1 MAALAGTSTTRR
13 ILAEPVKPS
22 GWYPVVHVQRN
33 VEWPRSY
40 PKKPGTTP
48 PRFEIEP
55 YTPYLTAPNNWL
67 PIVESRIRGSVL
79 PNEYECE
86 PSTEWLSEGAAN
98 AAIAFFRN
106 GPDLLPTEPHIYG
119 TKSGD
124 LVAEFEAANGSM
136 TSVVSD
142 KQTIL
147 FAVLTG
153 DREPIQTIIRRGSN
167 RFRDELRSITRKL
180 AAGSSHGKMGIHRVT
195 PDQTSRL
202 AVDCLTSPCSRALR
216 GSPLFSGIQLYHFE
230 ETRDYEV
237 SLDRLGAT
245 SPGFSVGART

>member
-22 GWYPVVHVQRN
+22 GWYPAVHVQREWA
-33 VEWPRSY
+33 VELPQKAWY
-40 PKKPGTTP
+40 DTTEV
-48 PRFEIEP
+48 RIAP

-79 PNEYECE
+79 PNEYESE

-98 AAIAFFRN
+98 AAIAFLRN
-106 GPDLLPTEPHIYG
+106 GADMLPTEPHIYG

-124 LVAEFEAANGSM
+124 LVAEFETANGSM

-147 FAVLTG
+147 FAVLTS
-153 DREPIQTIIRRGSN
+153 DPHEPIQSIICRGSN
-167 RFRDELRSITRKL
+167 RFRDELSSILTKL
-180 AAGSSHGKMGIHRVT
+180 SAGSHGQISA
-195 PDQTSRL
+195 D
-202 AVDCLTSPCSRALR
+202 
-216 GSPLFSGIQLYHFE
+216 
-230 ETRDYEV
+230 
-237 SLDRLGAT
+237 
-245 SPGFSVGART
+245 

>member
-1 MAALAGTSTTRR
+1 MRNYTSN
-13 ILAEPVKPS
+13 
-22 GWYPVVHVQRN
+22 G
-33 VEWPRSY
+33 PRSY
-40 PKKPGTTP
+40 PKWYDTTEV
-48 PRFEIEP
+48 RIER

-79 PNEYECE
+79 PNEYEYDYE

-106 GPDLLPTEPHIYG
+106 GTDLLPTEPHIYG

-124 LVAEFEAANGSM
+124 LVAEFETANGSM

-153 DREPIQTIIRRGSN
+153 DDEPIQTIIRRDSN
-167 RFRDELRSITRKL
+167 RFRDELRSITTKL
-180 AAGSSHGKMGIHRVT
+180 AAGSSHRKME
-195 PDQTSRL
+195 S
-202 AVDCLTSPCSRALR
+202 A
-216 GSPLFSGIQLYHFE
+216 E
-230 ETRDYEV
+230 
-237 SLDRLGAT
+237 
-245 SPGFSVGART
+245 

>member
-33 VEWPRSY
+33 VEWAAELPQKAWY
-40 PKKPGTTP
+40 DTTKV
-48 PRFEIEP
+48 RIEP

-67 PIVESRIRGSVL
+67 PIVESRICGSVL

-180 AAGSSHGKMGIHRVT
+180 AAGSSHGKMEST
-195 PDQTSRL
+195 
-202 AVDCLTSPCSRALR
+202 
-216 GSPLFSGIQLYHFE
+216 E
-230 ETRDYEV
+230 
-237 SLDRLGAT
+237 
-245 SPGFSVGART
+245 